1 MSRLPPLDAEKL
13 SPEQKRVYDQIAGKR
28 KTVRGPFPMWLR
40 NPKLAEH
47 ANQFGIAL
55 RDHSTIGR
63 RIFELCVI
71 TVCRAWSVQ
80 YAWSSHAPQAELQ
93 GIAPEIV
100 EAIRENRT
108 PDFKKADER
117 VAYEVATEI
126 MATKELSQAELRQG
140 DRAVR
145 RARHRGVDQHHR
157 LLRHGRDF
165 PEELRRAD
173 ADRQHTTEIREET
186 VARFEPVT
194 V

>member
-1 MSRLPPLDAEKL
+1 MSRLPPLATETL
-13 SPEQKRVYDQIAGKR
+13 SPEQKRVHDQIAGKR

-40 NPKLAEH
+40 NPRLAEH

-93 GIAPEIV
+93 GISPEIV
-100 EAIRENRT
+100 EAIRQNRA

-117 VAYEVATEI
+117 LAYEITTEI
-126 MATKELSQAELRQG
+126 MAAKELSQAGYDKAIAQFGEQGTVELISTIG
-140 DRAVR
+140 YYAMVGIFLKSFDVR
-145 RARHRGVDQHHR
+145 PPDGSTP
-157 LLRHGRDF
+157 LK
-165 PEELRRAD
+165 
-173 ADRQHTTEIREET
+173 
-186 VARFEPVT
+186 
-194 V
+194 

>member
-1 MSRLPPLDAEKL
+1 MSRMPPLDADAL
-13 SPEQKRVYDQIAGKR
+13 TPEQKRVYDQIAGKR

-47 ANQFGIAL
+47 ANQFGVAL

-63 RIFELCVI
+63 RIFELAVI

-100 EAIRENRT
+100 AAIRENRA

-117 VAYEVATEI
+117 VAYEVATEVT
-126 MATKELSQAELRQG
+126 ATRGLSQAGYDKAIAQFGEQGTVELISTIG
-140 DRAVR
+140 YYAMVGIFLKSFDVR
-145 RARHRGVDQHHR
+145 PPDGSTP
-157 LLRHGRDF
+157 LK
-165 PEELRRAD
+165 
-173 ADRQHTTEIREET
+173 
-186 VARFEPVT
+186 
-194 V
+194 

>member
-1 MSRLPPLDAEKL
+1 MSRMPPLADEKL
-13 SPEQKRVYDQIAGKR
+13 SPEQKRVYDQIADGR

-80 YAWSSHAPQAELQ
+80 YAWSSHAPQAELA

-100 EAIRENRT
+100 ATIRDNRT
-108 PDFKKADER
+108 PDFTQADER

-126 MATKELSQAELRQG
+126 MANKELSQAGYDKAIAQFGEQGTVELISTIG
-140 DRAVR
+140 YYAMVGIFLKSFDVR
-145 RARHRGVDQHHR
+145 PPDGSTP
-157 LLRHGRDF
+157 LK
-165 PEELRRAD
+165 
-173 ADRQHTTEIREET
+173 
-186 VARFEPVT
+186 
-194 V
+194 

>member
-1 MSRLPPLDAEKL
+1 MSRAPSLDVEAL
-13 SPEQKRVYDQIAGKR
+13 SAEQKRVYDQIAGGR

-63 RIFELCVI
+63 RIFELAVV

-100 EAIRENRT
+100 EAIRENRK
-108 PDFKKADER
+108 PDFKRDDER
-117 VAYEVATEI
+117 VTHEVATEI
-126 MATKELSQAELRQG
+126 MATKELSQAGYDKAIAQFGEQGTVELISTIG
-140 DRAVR
+140 YYAMVGIFLKSFDVR
-145 RARHRGVDQHHR
+145 PPDGSTP
-157 LLRHGRDF
+157 LK
-165 PEELRRAD
+165 
-173 ADRQHTTEIREET
+173 
-186 VARFEPVT
+186 
-194 V
+194 